1 MGFDNTSNRSNT
13 IDLLL
18 VLIKLEVVKN
28 SIESFGCSD
37 RRTFENRNY
46 DYNHRIIL
54 IKNLAEAKFK
64 KQSNLEGSYAAYTL
78 LETNL
83 HHQFHQ
89 SNLIPALA
97 QRRNMCRSP

>member
-1 MGFDNTSNRSNT
+1 MEFDTSNRSNV
-13 IDLLL
+13 IILML
-18 VLIKLEVVKN
+18 VLIKLKVVEN
-28 SIESFGCSD
+28 SFESFGCSD
-37 RRTFENRNY
+37 RRTFENRIYHYGN
-46 DYNHRIIL
+46 RLML
-54 IKNLAEAKFK
+54 IKHLAEVNLK
-64 KQSNLEGSYAAYTL
+64 KLSNTEGSIVAYTL